1 MWHYTRSAAPAAG
14 LRRMGNGGAR
24 GNRLIMPCLQTLNPP
39 AQDFRTMTL
48 PENDTSRLDAI
59 SAAATEVAAQ
69 NVADLLAMAICH
81 RPDEPALVVCDK
93 RSWLNV
99 VLTEAYRQALPD
111 AAFIDFD
118 DVTPDAVLAAFAD
131 LPAGSLVVLI
141 QSTSFRLEAFR
152 IRIELFKRGLKVIEH
167 VHLSRMPGVQ
177 GLHYI
182 ASLAYDP
189 AYYRGVGHALKARID
204 KARHG
209 MVDSGGEQLVFASPF
224 ESAKLNIGDYRG
236 MNNIGGQFPLG
247 EVFTEAQDLEAVNGR
262 VRIFVFGDT
271 HFMVNRPD
279 TPITLIIEKGR
290 VTGTEHA
297 TPEFTAMLEIIRA
310 HEGEVWVR
318 ELGFGMNRAF
328 SREQLVNDIGTYE
341 RMCGIHLSLGAKH
354 GVYTKPQ
361 FKRKDARYHVD
372 IFAVTEAVYLDDE
385 RVYADGAWTVEPVAF
400 S

>member
-1 MWHYTRSAAPAAG
+1 MTQAIDDS
-14 LRRMGNGGAR
+14 
-24 GNRLIMPCLQTLNPP
+24 NP
-39 AQDFRTMTL
+39 DS
-48 PENDTSRLDAI
+48 SRLDAI
-59 SAAATEVAAQ
+59 STAAVAMAAQ
-69 NVADLLAMAICH
+69 HVGDLLALAIQH
-81 RPDEPALVVCDK
+81 TPQEPALVVCDT
-93 RSWLNV
+93 RSWLNI
-99 VLTEAYRQALPD
+99 VLTEAYRIALPH
-111 AAFIDFD
+111 ATFIDFD
-118 DVTPDAVLAAFAD
+118 QVTPEHVLAAFAA
-131 LPAGSLVVLI
+131 LPASSLVVLI

-189 AYYRGVGHALKARID
+189 EYYRGVGHALKKRID
-204 KARHG
+204 HAQHG
-209 MVDSGGEQLVFASPF
+209 MVDSGGEQLIFASPF
-224 ESAKLNIGDYRG
+224 EKAKLNIGDYSG

-271 HFMVNRPD
+271 SFRVNQPEK
-279 TPITLIIEKGR
+279 PITLVIEKGR
-290 VTGTEHA
+290 VVGTVDA
-297 TPEFTAMLEIIRA
+297 TPEFEAMLDIIRA

-328 SREQLVNDIGTYE
+328 SREQMVNDIGTFE

-354 GVYTKPQ
+354 GVYAKPQ

-372 IFAVTEAVYLDDE
+372 IFAVTEGVYLDDKL
-385 RVYADGAWTVEPVAF
+385 VYHNGAWVV
-400 S
+400 